1 MQESRLNIARNRGGS
16 RAVKEK
22 EEKDKRG
29 DEEPRDHVAKIAR
42 LYRGKAGQREANLR
56 GWRGLGYGGDGHRWR
71 STGRSHISVEGTM
84 DAEVSVASIH
94 ADILMGT
101 SVSHRS

>member
-1 MQESRLNIARNRGGS
+1 MEESRLNIARNRGGS

-22 EEKDKRG
+22 EEKDKRR
-29 DEEPRDHVAKIAR
+29 DEIMWSKQPGYTGEK
-42 LYRGKAGQREANLR
+42 LGKGKQTSR